1 MKKFVIASLVI
12 LLAIFLIPWRV
23 VSNENILDEMY
34 LCLCMPH
41 PSRYYTKADF
51 SGFEKLHFP
60 LWIPLTKS
68 MGDSQHI
75 PFEYEASTC
84 WIKGVFWKNHT
95 MGRQVDFLAYTEPR
109 GKEYTSISL
118 SYRVDTKEIRTKIH
132 SDSSN
137 SHSAQSR
144 TQRVLHDL
152 LAFLEKWV
160 VLNNDRSRYSTEH
173 FGSVLDSA
181 SGLTVPLR
189 DYLLNLP

>member
-1 MKKFVIASLVI
+1 MKKFIIASLVI
-12 LLAIFLIPWRV
+12 LLAIFFIPWRV

-60 LWIPLTKS
+60 LWVPLTKS
-68 MGDSQHI
+68 LGDSQHI

-109 GKEYTSISL
+109 GKEYTAISL

-137 SHSAQSR
+137 SNSAQSR
-144 TQRVLHDL
+144 TQRVLHEL
-152 LAFLEKWV
+152 LDFLEKWV
-160 VLNNDRSRYSTEH
+160 TINDDRSLYSTED
-173 FGSVLDSA
+173 FGCVMDSE
-181 SGLTVPLR
+181 SGVSIPLR
-189 DYLLNLP
+189 DYLLNLL

>member
-60 LWIPLTKS
+60 LWVPLTKS

-144 TQRVLHDL
+144 TQRVLHEL

-160 VLNNDRSRYSTEH
+160 ALNGDRSRYSMED
-173 FGSVLDSA
+173 FGNVLDSE
-181 SGLTVPLR
+181 SGFAVPLR

>member
-41 PSRYYTKADF
+41 PYGYTKANF
-51 SGFEKLHFP
+51 NGFENLHFP
-60 LWIPLTKS
+60 LWVPLTKS

-118 SYRVDTKEIRTKIH
+118 SYRVDTKEIKTKVH
-132 SDSSN
+132 SN
-137 SHSAQSR
+137 SSSDHSARRR
-144 TQRVLHDL
+144 TQEVLHDL
-152 LAFLEKWV
+152 LAFLKKWV
-160 VLNNDRSRYSTEH
+160 ALNGDRSRYSMEN
-173 FGSVLDSA
+173 FGNVLDSA